1 MKIWIF
7 INGVQNGPYNLE
19 QLKELPVTENT
30 PVWHEGMSDW
40 MPAAKAPATASLFNG
55 IEENLTITESEQNN
69 TVECAEDNGLDAE
82 LEELEEVPSAAESV
96 ETQQES
102 EKQGVDEVEGYEAA
116 QEDVTVETMLTDRKR
131 IRKEYPAFLPWSIV
145 LTCCCCTPTAVAGII
160 TGAIT
165 IKKRNSGKFEAA
177 RKLSNITEWLVIIS
191 ITLGVMSIPFL
202 MVL

>member
-40 MPAAKAPATASLFNG
+40 MPAVKAPATASLFDG
-55 IEENLTITESEQNN
+55 KEDKSTVFEPEQDN
-69 TVECAEDNGLDAE
+69 TVEPTQGNGLDAE

-96 ETQQES
+96 ETQPEPEIQ
-102 EKQGVDEVEGYEAA
+102 EVEEVEDYETT
-116 QEDVTVETMLTDRKR
+116 EDDVTVETMLTDRKR
-131 IRKEYPAFLPWSIV
+131 INKKYPAFLPWSIV
-145 LTCCCCTPTAVAGII
+145 LTCCCCTPAAVAGII

-165 IKKRNSGKFEAA
+165 IKKRNSGKFGAA

-202 MVL
+202 MLL